1 MKKEYTVLS
10 LILLASL
17 FLRGWISNFKVILID
32 YDAFYHARIA
42 QEIYNTHHI
51 PVWDSQELG
60 GIPHYYPPIYH
71 ILITLCKYV
80 LPKADP
86 LLLGSLLTVY
96 LGIIATII
104 VYCLGRTLSRN
115 IGLLSTCL
123 FAFTPV
129 ILLRSGLWARPTGLS
144 IFFAALTIYI
154 FSRLKANKDP
164 NWTVIGIIICTGYI
178 FSHSSVIIVLLLV
191 LIASLVRSEKEY
203 IKKITEIILVC
214 IVVAGIYY
222 FRFIPSLNFS
232 TGYTS
237 EYSPLFSPLKDV
249 YTADLWWTL
258 SVLIFYFS
266 IFNLTNFPVILHGVY
281 TLAKNN
287 LYLSILTLLSL
298 MLIFFRANLFV
309 LFLFSISIA
318 FAHSISNIYKMGS
331 RKIGILLAGLIFIS
345 TLSLNIFMINE
356 LHGVKT
362 DIYVDIVRDT
372 LIDSSLPRGSVVLS
386 NNPNVGHAIAYYTD
400 ASTFLSDLT
409 DTKQWS
415 KNKDLFNI
423 LMNEN
428 ISVERAIK
436 IMKDNNIEY
445 LLIVNSSREKIF
457 PFLKDIKLEKI
468 KENKKDQ
475 MSVTIYRIK
484 KEKEEL

>member
-1 MKKEYTVLS
+1 
-10 LILLASL
+10 
-17 FLRGWISNFKVILID
+17 
-32 YDAFYHARIA
+32 
-42 QEIYNTHHI
+42 
-51 PVWDSQELG
+51 
-60 GIPHYYPPIYH
+60 
-71 ILITLCKYV
+71 
-80 LPKADP
+80 
-86 LLLGSLLTVY
+86 
-96 LGIIATII
+96 
-104 VYCLGRTLSRN
+104 
-115 IGLLSTCL
+115 
-123 FAFTPV
+123 
-129 ILLRSGLWARPTGLS
+129 
-144 IFFAALTIYI
+144 
-154 FSRLKANKDP
+154 
-164 NWTVIGIIICTGYI
+164 
-178 FSHSSVIIVLLLV
+178 
-191 LIASLVRSEKEY
+191 
-203 IKKITEIILVC
+203 
-214 IVVAGIYY
+214 
-222 FRFIPSLNFS
+222 
-232 TGYTS
+232 
-237 EYSPLFSPLKDV
+237 
-249 YTADLWWTL
+249 
-258 SVLIFYFS
+258 
-266 IFNLTNFPVILHGVY
+266 
-281 TLAKNN
+281 
-287 LYLSILTLLSL
+287 
-298 MLIFFRANLFV
+298 
-309 LFLFSISIA
+309 
-318 FAHSISNIYKMGS
+318 MGS